1 MSDQIEEW
9 LWKFPDLPDLPDEL
23 EKMIYD
29 SVNKEVIEYVDFNA
43 TLQAPF
49 IKNGELK
56 KSVAFFQYETEK
68 EMKKWVYDN
77 VAKTGIAN
85 VKSSK
90 TYFNPDDP
98 RDWRGPHTDTTRN
111 YVLIWLL
118 ESGGPDHATVFYKE
132 KNKPII
138 RENCVTALETDKLE
152 ELGRIQIPL
161 KKWIILNSRILH
173 SVINIPEPRI
183 ALQVGFV
190 SVKDIK
196 EFKNE

>member
-1 MSDQIEEW
+1 MSENIEDW
-9 LWKFPDLPDLPDEL
+9 LWKFPDLPDLPVEL
-23 EKMIYD
+23 EKMVYD
-29 SVNKEVIEYVDFNA
+29 SVQTEVIEYVDFNA

-49 IKNGELK
+49 IKNGEIK

-68 EMKKWVYDN
+68 ELKKWVFNN
-77 VAKTGIAN
+77 VAKQGIAN

-98 RDWRGPHTDTTRN
+98 RDWRGPHTDQTRN
-111 YVLIWLL
+111 YVLIWLM

-132 KNKPII
+132 KNKTAI
-138 RENCVTALETDKLE
+138 RENCVTVLETDDLE

-161 KKWIILNSRILH
+161 RKWIILNSRILH
-173 SVINIPEPRI
+173 SVINIPDHRI

-190 SVKDIK
+190 NVKDLK
-196 EFKNE
+196 ELKDE